1 MKYDVTRLVLVG
13 LVSGLRSQMA
23 VAAVALTTEP
33 GESARPASLFAG
45 VWGKRGAAAGA
56 VGELVADKL
65 PWTPSRLNP
74 AGIVSR
80 MAFGGFAAVAL
91 SSREPDG
98 APPVLAAAVGAAASA
113 VGTLAGAYWRRT
125 VAGAGRPDWPAAL
138 LEDAAAVLLAY
149 TAVGHTDAARHAV
162 ATAAGTASGAVS
174 GAVTGALS
182 PSHGRG

>member
-13 LVSGLRSQMA
+13 LVSGLRSQLG

-65 PWTPSRLNP
+65 PWTPSRLTP
-74 AGIVSR
+74 AGVASR

-91 SSREPDG
+91 ASREPDG

-125 VAGAGRPDWPAAL
+125 AAEAGRPDWPAAL
-138 LEDAAAVLLAY
+138 LEDAAALLLAG
-149 TAVGHTDAARHAV
+149 TAVGHTDAARRAV
-162 ATAAGTASGAVS
+162 ARAGGAASGAL
-174 GAVTGALS
+174 AGALS
-182 PSHGRG
+182 PSPGRG